1 MSLSIE
7 QDSKYLGKDRWQWSV
22 WLEGDPEELDAI
34 DHVIY
39 ILHSTFLDPVRTI
52 DSRSTKF
59 KLEASSW
66 GNFTLHAK
74 AVRKDGR
81 EIPLHHELILV
92 YPDGT
97 RTVA

>member
-7 QDSKYLGKDRWQWSV
+7 QDSKYLGKNRWQWSV
-22 WLEGDPEELDAI
+22 WLEGDPEELDVI

-66 GNFTLHAK
+66 GELYASREGGAK
-74 AVRKDGR
+74 RR
-81 EIPLHHELILV
+81 
-92 YPDGT
+92 T
-97 RTVA
+97 RDSSAP